1 MSDLHKN
8 AIDFLVVLFL
18 YAQYVGN
25 IRYKELVIWQML
37 SQLDTDSTP
46 SSPP

>member
-18 YAQYVGN
+18 YVGN

-37 SQLDTDSTP
+37 SQLVTDSSL